1 MMQQSRGSSQ
11 CRIDKGSAV
20 NSESMS
26 DPEKPAKHPRDI
38 WKYRP
43 EDFGEPPV
51 FVDHMD
57 LEIDIYDEHTR
68 VASRLYF
75 TTRGEPLSRLA
86 LNAKNLEII
95 DVSSEACRTTWE
107 YDRAQSLLHIIF
119 DPPLPP
125 GTSASLCT
133 ETICRPSDHLLE
145 GIYYDA
151 TPPGAP
157 PQQISQCQQW
167 GFQRIVPCIDDMAA
181 KCTYRTTIT
190 ADERYTHLITNGDV
204 VVPRHPVGGGRDG
217 ITYSNEITPMA
228 PYLFFV
234 GAGTY
239 DAFTRPFE
247 YPDGTA
253 FDLELLLPPG
263 ADEAK
268 ARQALDVL
276 ADAVLWIYCYT
287 GPGRYE
293 ARELRDE
300 IYRLAKDRDR
310 LLLAGGDAS
319 RVEDMRLRLA
329 DLARAINPGYRYTG
343 TVYREIAMQN
353 SDFGGMENVGNTT
366 ITANRIIPFAEATDP
381 GYEYMVRV
389 KVHEFYHNLNGS
401 EVTGK
406 TPFELWLNEAVT
418 VYVEEWYHAFL
429 FGEEYSRL
437 QTILRLLS
445 PDGGTFFFDRG
456 AGSMPIEPD
465 GFNDPNELITNVT
478 YVKAPEF
485 VRMIETLMGKE
496 AFVRG
501 LDRYHTIFR
510 HKNASR
516 ADWIRSMEE
525 ASGTSFGEM
534 AAQWLKQTG
543 FPTVHVSRDDAA
555 ADGEFSLL
563 LTQES
568 PEKGRFWEF
577 PFIGAIVDEN
587 GRDIDER
594 LIRVKHPVEEI
605 AFSYAG
611 TPAFVSLNRGGSF
624 YGQVVYDAPDAELI
638 LQAQLDPDVVNRF
651 MALNHLLD
659 IQKMRLMDDGS
670 AEIPNDLTSL
680 YFELMHDIP
689 LMERVGGQFL
699 TIFESV
705 ADESHAHRYE
715 DLHEARQRFLRA
727 VAAQHAAE
735 ITDLYYRTSA
745 GISDRDDFVSRIADI
760 KKRQLKNVCLSVL
773 CALDTEEAIALA
785 HRQFEEAANPT
796 DRLAAFT
803 CIINSSDPD
812 RLSILDR
819 FMEDSCTHPVPWETF
834 LSAVAGANSP
844 DVADLLISIETSPHF
859 HIEQAN
865 EQRALYVRFAQ
876 NKKKSLQ
883 TAEGRAFLGEA
894 LCRLAR
900 INEYS
905 TVSALSV
912 FGNIDRMEVEYRAPL
927 AGVLVKL
934 LKHTDVES
942 TPSVYNTA
950 RRLLRGAPDAVRRYR
965 EEGGEDLSPL
975 L

>member
-1 MMQQSRGSSQ
+1 M
-11 CRIDKGSAV
+11 GSAV
-20 NSESMS
+20 NSDPMS
-26 DPEKPAKHPRDI
+26 DPESPAKRPPHDI

-51 FVDHMD
+51 IVEHMD
-57 LEIDIYDEHTR
+57 LQIDIYDDHTR
-68 VASRLYF
+68 VASRLNF
-75 TTRGEPLSRLA
+75 TTRREPLARLT
-86 LNAKNLEII
+86 LNAKNLEIL
-95 DVSSEACRTTWE
+95 DVGCEACGIAWE
-107 YDRAQSLLHIIF
+107 YDRAHSLLHIIF
-119 DPPLPP
+119 DSPLPP
-125 GTSASLCT
+125 DTSAHVRT
-133 ETICRPSDHLLE
+133 ETVCRPSDHLLE

-204 VVPRHPVGGGRDG
+204 AVPRHPVGGGRDA

-234 GAGTY
+234 GVGTY
-239 DAFTRPFE
+239 DAFTRSFE
-247 YPDGTA
+247 YPDGAA
-253 FDLELLLPPG
+253 FVLELLLHPG

-268 ARQALDVL
+268 ARQALDML
-276 ADAVLWIYCYT
+276 ADAILWIYCYT
-287 GPGRYE
+287 GPERYE
-293 ARELRDE
+293 AREQRDE
-300 IYRLAKDRDR
+300 IYRLSKDRDI

-319 RVEDMRLRLA
+319 RVADLRARLA
-329 DLARAINPGYRYTG
+329 DLSRAIRPGYRYTG

-366 ITANRIIPFAEATDP
+366 ITANRIIPFAQATDP
-381 GYEYMVRV
+381 SYEYMVRV

-418 VYVEEWYHAFL
+418 VYIEDWYHAFL
-429 FGEEYSRL
+429 FGEDYSRL

-485 VRMIETLMGKE
+485 VRMIEMLMGKE

-501 LDRYHTIFR
+501 LDRYHTVFR
-510 HKNASR
+510 HQNASR
-516 ADWIRSMEE
+516 AQWIESMEA
-525 ASGTSFGEM
+525 ASGISFGEM

-543 FPTVHVSRDDAA
+543 FPTVHVSSGECAE
-555 ADGEFSLL
+555 DGGFSLV
-563 LTQES
+563 LTQK
-568 PEKGRFWEF
+568 PRPDNHIWEF
-577 PFIGAIVDEN
+577 PFIAALVDEN
-587 GRDIDER
+587 GCDIEER
-594 LIRVKHPVEEI
+594 LIRVKNPVERL
-605 AFSYAG
+605 AFSYTG
-611 TPAFVSLNRGGSF
+611 TPAFLSLNRGGSF
-624 YGQVVYDAPDAELI
+624 YGQVENDAADAELL
-638 LQAQLDPDVVNRF
+638 LQARHDTDVVNRF
-651 MALNHLLD
+651 MALNRLFD
-659 IQKMRLMDDGS
+659 RQKLRLMNDDS
-670 AEIPNDLTSL
+670 AEIPEDLTLL
-680 YFELMHDIP
+680 YFDLMHDAA
-689 LMERVGGQFL
+689 LMDRAGGQFL

-705 ADESHAHRYE
+705 ADENYAHRYG
-715 DLHEARQRFLRA
+715 DLYEARQRILRTI
-727 VAAQHAAE
+727 AARYAPE
-735 ITDLYYRTSA
+735 IMSLYSSTSA
-745 GISDRDDFVSRIADI
+745 EISDRDVFAWRIADI

-773 CALDTEEAIALA
+773 CALDTNEAIALA
-785 HRQFEEAANPT
+785 RRQFEEAANPT
-796 DRLAAFT
+796 DRLAAFA

-812 RLSILDR
+812 RLAVLDR
-819 FMEDSCTHPVPWETF
+819 FMEESRTHPVSWEAF
-834 LSAVAGANSP
+834 LSAVAGAHSP
-844 DVADLLISIETSPHF
+844 DIVDLVRSIETSPHF

-865 EQRALYVRFAQ
+865 DQRALYVRFAQ

-912 FGNIDRMEVEYRAPL
+912 FGNIDRMEVEYRAAL
-927 AGVLVKL
+927 VGVLVGL
-934 LKHTDVES
+934 LKNTDAES

-950 RRLLRGAPDAVRRYR
+950 RRLLRGSPDAVRRYG
-965 EEGGEDLSPL
+965 EETGEDISPL